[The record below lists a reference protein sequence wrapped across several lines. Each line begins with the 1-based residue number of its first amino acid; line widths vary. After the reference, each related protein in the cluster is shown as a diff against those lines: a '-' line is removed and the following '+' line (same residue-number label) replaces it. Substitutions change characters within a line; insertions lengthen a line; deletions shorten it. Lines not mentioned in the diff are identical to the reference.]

1 MSYLTDL
8 EDSNINQA
16 DIDRIAAVWRE
27 RARTLGEQPH
37 PAAIYQTAATD
48 IAMGLLE
55 LHRET
60 ETAMQ
65 EDHSA
70 RNWLEIVTGVDLG
83 GSV

>member
-16 DIDRIAAVWRE
+16 DIDRIAEAWRE
-27 RARTLGEQPH
+27 RARTLGEHPH
-37 PAAIYQTAATD
+37 PAAIYQTAAAD

-65 EDHSA
+65 GDHSA